1 MYQKKLK
8 VYHRYKENNSIKY
21 LLLQIKI
28 TLKTNILEIQHFW
41 CFKVN
46 HRVFV
51 RPAEKCLKRP
61 RRLVSSN
68 VACGYQ
74 CQKMDSPTQIFH
86 IKKCKTNKTEKLR
99 QSSIFSQ
106 SLLLALTSYQLKNVQ
121 LFCWHYVTKH
131 QRCWEKTKM

>member
-1 MYQKKLK
+1 MKIIL
-8 VYHRYKENNSIKY
+8 SDIKY
-21 LLLQIKI
+21 KI
-28 TLKTNILEIQHFW
+28 LWKQTFCKFNMFW

-86 IKKCKTNKTEKLR
+86 IKKCKTNKTKKLR

-121 LFCWHYVTKH
+121 LFCWNYVKKH
-131 QRCWEKTKM
+131 QRCWGKLSPNKTK